1 MNDSLTYLNEWRSG
15 HDCLLIMR
23 LADDRFDLRGYG
35 FIKELTRDEIILDLV
50 DTGEFRLPILGNMT
64 FTYLDAS
71 NATDDINEQI
81 KCSVV
86 IKWPGFKFSLSLLRK
101 QPVINYPAD

>member
-1 MNDSLTYLNEWRSG
+1 MALGS
-15 HDCLLIMR
+15 R
-23 LADDRFDLRGYG
+23 LPPNHASRRRPLRPQRLG

-64 FTYLDAS
+64 LTYLDAS